1 MGGVALCTMGN
12 LYNKTIWV
20 KYDVEK
26 KYVTMENYTIKGQVG
41 VGEFSVGAG
50 VAVSKSYDWV
60 KIKAQFT
67 PIEAGGDFIE
77 LAVDCKDSPI
87 MYVTIIA
94 DDGKII
100 CNTLGQ
106 IDKNLIVTENGKLR
120 SASEK
125 KVMEVHP
132 KYEKEKEKY
141 AGPVNKKPVPAIA
154 GTSKR

>member
-1 MGGVALCTMGN
+1 MGGVALCSMGN

-26 KYVTMENYTIKGQVG
+26 KYVTMEDFTIEGQVG

-50 VAVSKSYDWV
+50 VSVSKSYDWV

-67 PIEAGGDFIE
+67 PIKADDFIE
-77 LAVDCKDSPI
+77 LAVDCKDSKI

-94 DDGKII
+94 DGGKII

-106 IDKNLIVTENGKLR
+106 IDKNLIVTEDGTLR
-120 SASEK
+120 SAASGK
-125 KVMEVHP
+125 NVMEVHK
-132 KYEKEKEKY
+132 KYEKMKQPKSKE
-141 AGPVNKKPVPAIA
+141 PVPAIA